1 VHMSLGPSCPICPFS
16 MESGGTK
23 INTQVWR
30 ALAPEDVA
38 RQEAHRVCSEWLRHG
53 GEGDGWWE
61 TRSSRARGSSTR
73 RSHPPGTSASADQNI
88 KHLFQVSLKGQGKE
102 SLPAHPWL
110 PLSFLISS
118 YLCFYNIC
126 LGGGERIHLCH
137 RWSRFGHERWR
148 MSRCR
153 HLFGKMLRVSSV
165 RSSSSRV
172 NLWRHARL
180 GRWPRRNFAAC
191 LTRQLVVRDSY

>member
-73 RSHPPGTSASADQNI
+73 RSRPPGTSASADQNI

-110 PLSFLISS
+110 PLSFFISS
-118 YLCFYNIC
+118 CFC
-126 LGGGERIHLCH
+126 FCSVCFLGGGGGYACVIDEVDSCARGGECH
-137 RWSRFGHERWR
+137 SAGVDGLVR
-148 MSRCR
+148 MVT
-153 HLFGKMLRVSSV
+153 LLEGEPVE
-165 RSSSSRV
+165 
-172 NLWRHARL
+172 AR
-180 GRWPRRNFAAC
+180 
-191 LTRQLVVRDSY
+191 